1 MSDSQ
6 PDLKLI
12 CMLLERLERTPADSP
27 WAHRASGVRGALM
40 KMLEQME
47 LGDAIDP
54 VTLREDMSIGFQI
67 LKEAARARS

>member
-1 MSDSQ
+1 MSDPQ
-6 PDLKLI
+6 PDIKLI
-12 CMLLERLERTPADSP
+12 RMLLERLERTPADSP

>member
-6 PDLKLI
+6 PDIKLI
-12 CMLLERLERTPADSP
+12 RMLLERLERTPADSP